1 MARKLVLGLLLLS
14 AVALVANPAAA
25 AEPSLHQVY
34 QTAEAGKLNEAQSMM
49 QEVLKAHPNSGKAH
63 FVEAELL
70 AKQGQLGKAE
80 AELATAERLAP
91 GLPFAQPQ
99 AVQGLKKQLGKG
111 QAALPAEI
119 QPARPLPAGGREAAN
134 AVPWSPLLIGGAL
147 IAFIFWVVG
156 FMKQRNAVPANGN
169 YIPRDNN
176 GFGNGNPAPY
186 GMPPQP
192 YNTGGFGM
200 NNGMAGAPGQAQ
212 GMPQAQA
219 PGQGIGSR
227 IMGGLATGAAVGA
240 GVVAGEA
247 LMHHFMDGDKEKIA
261 ANGMLDLGPSDTD
274 TNDLGGNDFGIT
286 DGGSWDDGSESN
298 NDWN

>member
-1 MARKLVLGLLLLS
+1 MARKLFLGLLMMS
-14 AVALVANPAAA
+14 AVALVAQPAAA

-34 QTAEAGKLNEAQSMM
+34 QAAEAGKLNEARSMM
-49 QEVLKAHPNSGKAH
+49 HEVLQAHPNSGKAH
-63 FVEAELL
+63 YVEAELL

-119 QPARPLPAGGREAAN
+119 QPAQPRQSTGHESAAGF
-134 AVPWSPLLIGGAL
+134 PWSLLLIGGAL
-147 IAFIFWVVG
+147 TAFILWAVG
-156 FMKQRNAVPANGN
+156 FMKQRNAQPANGN
-169 YIPRDNN
+169 YIPRDSN

-186 GMPPQP
+186 GMPPQAN
-192 YNTGGFGM
+192 NTGGFGL
-200 NNGMAGAPGQAQ
+200 GGTGGLAGAPGQ
-212 GMPQAQA
+212 GM
-219 PGQGIGSR
+219 GSR

-247 LMHHFMDGDKEKIA
+247 LMHHFMDGDKEKKA
-261 ANGMLDLGPSDTD
+261 ANNLFDLGPSDTA
-274 TNDLGGNDFGIT
+274 TYANDLGGNDFGIS
-286 DGGSWDDGSESN
+286 DGGSWDDASDSN
-298 NDWN
+298 SDWN

>member
-14 AVALVANPAAA
+14 AVALAANPAAA
-25 AEPSLHQVY
+25 ADPSLHQVY
-34 QTAEAGKLNEAQSMM
+34 QAAEAGKLNEAQSMM

-63 FVEAELL
+63 YVEAELL
-70 AKQGQLGKAE
+70 AKQGLIGKAE
-80 AELATAERLAP
+80 AELVTAERLAP

-99 AVQGLKKQLGKG
+99 AVQGLKKQLEKG
-111 QAALPAEI
+111 QTALPAEV
-119 QPARPLPAGGREAAN
+119 QPARPLQSAGREAA
-134 AVPWSPLLIGGAL
+134 AGIPWSLLLIGGAL

-156 FMKQRNAVPANGN
+156 FMNQRNAAPANGN

-176 GFGNGNPAPY
+176 GFGNANPAPY

-200 NNGMAGAPGQAQ
+200 NNGMAGAPGQ
-212 GMPQAQA
+212 GMAPGQA
-219 PGQGIGSR
+219 PGQGMGSR

-247 LMHHFMDGDKEKIA
+247 LMHHFMDGDKEKKA
-261 ANGMLDLGPSDTD
+261 ANNMLDLGPSDTD
-274 TNDLGGNDFGIT
+274 SSGNDLGGNDFGIS
-286 DGGSWDDGSESN
+286 DGGSWDDSSDSN

>member
-1 MARKLVLGLLLLS
+1 MARKFLLGLLLLS

-25 AEPSLHQVY
+25 AEPSLHQIY

-49 QEVLKAHPNSGKAH
+49 QDVLKAHPNSGKAH
-63 FVEAELL
+63 YVEAELL
-70 AKQGQLGKAE
+70 AKQGQFGKAE

-99 AVQGLKKQLGKG
+99 AVQDLKKQLGKG
-111 QAALPAEI
+111 QAARPAEI
-119 QPARPLPAGGREAAN
+119 QPARPLPAAGRESAAGF
-134 AVPWSPLLIGGAL
+134 PWSLLLIGGAL

-156 FMKQRNAVPANGN
+156 FMKQRNATPANSN
-169 YIPRDNN
+169 YIPRDSN
-176 GFGNGNPAPY
+176 GFGNANPAPY

-200 NNGMAGAPGQAQ
+200 SNGLAGAPGQTQ
-212 GMPQAQA
+212 
-219 PGQGIGSR
+219 GQGIGSR

-247 LMHHFMDGDKEKIA
+247 LMHHFMDGDKEKKA
-261 ANGMLDLGPSDTD
+261 ANGLADLGPSDTD
-274 TNDLGGNDFGIT
+274 SSGNDFGGNDFGIA
-286 DGGSWDDGSESN
+286 DSGSWDDSSDSN
-298 NDWN
+298 NDWS

>member
-1 MARKLVLGLLLLS
+1 MARKFLLGLLLLS

-34 QTAEAGKLNEAQSMM
+34 QAAEAGKLNEAQSMM
-49 QEVLKAHPNSGKAH
+49 QDVLKAHPNSAKAH
-63 FVEAELL
+63 YVEAELL
-70 AKQGQLGKAE
+70 AKQGQLSKAE

-91 GLPFAQPQ
+91 GLPFTQPQ

-111 QAALPAEI
+111 QAGRPAEI
-119 QPARPLPAGGREAAN
+119 QPTGLRPAASREAAPTI
-134 AVPWSPLLIGGAL
+134 PWNLLLIGGAL

-156 FMKQRNAVPANGN
+156 FMKQRNAAPANGN
-169 YIPRDNN
+169 YIPRDSDS
-176 GFGNGNPAPY
+176 FGNGNPAPY

-200 NNGMAGAPGQAQ
+200 NNGMAGAPGQ
-212 GMPQAQA
+212 GMAPGQA
-219 PGQGIGSR
+219 PGQGMGSR

-247 LMHHFMDGDKEKIA
+247 LMHHFMDGDKEKKA
-261 ANGMLDLGPSDTD
+261 ANNMLDLGPSDTD
-274 TNDLGGNDFGIT
+274 SSGNDLGGNDFGIS
-286 DGGSWDDGSESN
+286 DGGSWDDASDSN